1 MKITISLFT
10 IFTVFLSFSQI
21 EMYLDGGTTDVSGSV
36 ISLNAVDNSLIYSEI
51 QIVNNTGETKV
62 WVVSRL
68 RINEQAN
75 WSDYLCY
82 SHETDLA
89 GGVCYAAFAMD
100 YTFWTVT
107 NPVTT
112 LDGEAVQLL
121 TDITPADIEVPVT
134 VTYRYYIG
142 TQANLYEDSIDIEV
156 STPLSLDILD
166 LSDKKIVQI
175 YDLNGK
181 ETPFKPNTPLIFLY
195 DDGTYKKAVQMKF

>member
-1 MKITISLFT
+1 
-10 IFTVFLSFSQI
+10 
-21 EMYLDGGTTDVSGSV
+21 
-36 ISLNAVDNSLIYSEI
+36 
-51 QIVNNTGETKV
+51 
-62 WVVSRL
+62 
-68 RINEQAN
+68 
-75 WSDYLCY
+75 
-82 SHETDLA
+82 
-89 GGVCYAAFAMD
+89 MD